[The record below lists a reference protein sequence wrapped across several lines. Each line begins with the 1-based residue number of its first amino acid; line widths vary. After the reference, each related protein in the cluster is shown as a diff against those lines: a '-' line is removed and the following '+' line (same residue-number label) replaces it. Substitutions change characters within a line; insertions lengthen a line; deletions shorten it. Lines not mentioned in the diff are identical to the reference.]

1 MYKFYVCLKIIF
13 TNYLTVLV
21 QCTII
26 LIKQDYFRLTKFYLI
41 LKQLK
46 EYIKISSAKFK
57 SLRVSTV
64 KSILNS

>member
-1 MYKFYVCLKIIF
+1 MHKFYVCLETIF

-57 SLRVSTV
+57 PLRVSTV
-64 KSILNS
+64 KSI

>member
-1 MYKFYVCLKIIF
+1 MHKFYVCLETIF

>member
-64 KSILNS
+64 KSI

>member
-57 SLRVSTV
+57 PLRVSTV
-64 KSILNS
+64 KSI